1 MNDLTS
7 RNYLEL
13 MVPWLKVMP
22 KFLRHSPVGTWYGTG
37 ESAHWSVQSNM
48 NICAALS
55 VMADSPE
62 LDDLSPAVSRKEIRQ
77 TALELFRYAMHTH
90 LTGDSV
96 ATDGNPW
103 GHHWI
108 SVLGAERMTHGI
120 NALLPHMTAKDREN
134 YRAFRLSEADWLTDE

>member
-1 MNDLTS
+1 MNAFSS

-22 KFLRHSPVGTWYGTG
+22 KFLRHSPAGTWYGTG

-62 LDDLSPAVSRKEIRQ
+62 LDDLSPAVSRKKIRQ
-77 TALELFRYAMHTH
+77 TTFQTR
-90 LTGDSV
+90 
-96 ATDGNPW
+96 
-103 GHHWI
+103 
-108 SVLGAERMTHGI
+108 
-120 NALLPHMTAKDREN
+120 
-134 YRAFRLSEADWLTDE
+134 